1 MQLCLPKSPKLVVLI
16 CLVALNAA
24 ILPTE
29 GKLLWRSQ
37 INAGRLAE
45 SKNDYALAEKQYR
58 KSLAIARYLP
68 WEMCLTTSLC
78 DTAESMLKQ
87 DKSDRSIEDMLKSPL
102 ALVKARDK
110 YSSMSH
116 ANCERNLANL
126 YQRHYRFALAEEHH
140 KTAQKIAT
148 NGSHV
153 RPATLATALN
163 DHGTL
168 YQDEGK
174 FHKSIDYFRT
184 SIEKGKDD
192 FGDNP
197 DGLNKI
203 KNNLAYSLVEVGQY
217 CEAEALYQE
226 VIASRKV
233 VLNQNSY
240 GMSNT
245 MHSLLSLYCD
255 KGDFGRAHEV
265 AEQLIQLANAQSTSK
280 DLSLAYAQLAQSD
293 VYDRQGCLGQSER
306 ICVAILATQSDQS
319 ESDKELVSAVRER
332 LASIYQD
339 TKRKSMAELIWKD
352 LLHNAIET
360 SKPRAVIARMHLK
373 LGYFYSHIEQAKEAE
388 IELEKALAIDNE
400 IYGES
405 SVASAYD
412 QLYLGRVYRLLN
424 KDDLAEQAL
433 QKAYATFT
441 SEFGECH
448 TRVAWDLYTFAKLRE
463 KQKRHVEA
471 SKLYQKAF
479 QIYAKLNL
487 LDHPDRLFF
496 YRDYS
501 NFLKATGG
509 DDTMLQSHI
518 KTIDKIVTS
527 QN

>member
-1 MQLCLPKSPKLVVLI
+1 MQLGLPKSPKLVILI
-16 CLVALNAA
+16 CLVAVNAA
-24 ILPTE
+24 IFPIE

-37 INAGRLAE
+37 IEAGRLAE
-45 SKNDYALAEKQYR
+45 SKNDYAEAEKQYR
-58 KSLAIARYLP
+58 KSLTIARYLP

-87 DKSDRSIEDMLKSPL
+87 GKSDRSIEDMLKSPL

-116 ANCERNLANL
+116 ANCERNLALL
-126 YQRHYRFALAEEHH
+126 YQRHYKFALAEEHH

-148 NGSHV
+148 NGNHV
-153 RPATLATALN
+153 SPADLANILN

-174 FHKSIDYFRT
+174 LHKSIDYFRT
-184 SIEKGKDD
+184 SLEKGKYD
-192 FGDNP
+192 FSDNP
-197 DGLNKI
+197 DGLNTI
-203 KNNLAYSLVEVGQY
+203 KSNLADSLVEVGQY
-217 CEAEALYQE
+217 DEAEALYKE
-226 VIASRKV
+226 VIASRRV
-233 VLNQNSY
+233 LLNQDSV
-240 GMSNT
+240 SLPNT
-245 MHSLLSLYCD
+245 MYSLLNVYC
-255 KGDFGRAHEV
+255 KRGDFKRAHEI
-265 AEQLIQLANAQSTSK
+265 AGQIIQLAITRTTSK
-280 DLSLAYAQLAQSD
+280 ELALAYAQLAQSD
-293 VYDRQGCLGQSER
+293 VYYSQNCPRQSEQ
-306 ICVAILATQSDQS
+306 ICLSILATSFVQS
-319 ESDKELVSAVRER
+319 ESDKELISAVRDR

-339 TKRKSMAELIWKD
+339 TGRKSMAESIWKD

-360 SKPRAVIARMHLK
+360 SKPKAVIAKRHLN
-373 LGYFYSHIEQAKEAE
+373 LGYFYSSTKQAKEAE
-388 IELEKALAIDNE
+388 IELNKALAIDNE
-400 IYGES
+400 IYGKS

-412 QLYLGRVYRLLN
+412 QVYLGRVYRLLN

-479 QIYAKLNL
+479 QIYSKLNL

-518 KTIDKIVTS
+518 KIIGQIATS

>member
-16 CLVALNAA
+16 CLVAVNAA
-24 ILPTE
+24 ILPIE
-29 GKLLWRSQ
+29 GKLLWCSQ
-37 INAGRLAE
+37 IKAGRLAE
-45 SKNDYALAEKQYR
+45 SKNDYAEAEKQYR
-58 KSLAIARYLP
+58 KSLTIARFLP
-68 WEMCLTTSLC
+68 WEICLTTSLF
-78 DTAESMLKQ
+78 DTAESMLEQ
-87 DKSDRSIEDMLKSPL
+87 GKSDRYIEDMLKSPL
-102 ALVKARDK
+102 ALVKAREK

-140 KTAQKIAT
+140 QTAQKIAT

-153 RPATLATALN
+153 SPAALATVLN
-163 DHGTL
+163 DHGNL

-184 SIEKGKDD
+184 SIEKGIDD

-197 DGLNKI
+197 DGLNTI
-203 KNNLAYSLVEVGQY
+203 KDNLADSLVEVGQY
-217 CEAEALYQE
+217 SEAEALYKE
-226 VIASRKV
+226 VIASRRV

-245 MHSLLSLYCD
+245 MHSLLSLYCEM
-255 KGDFGRAHEV
+255 GDFRRAHEV
-265 AEQLIQLANAQSTSK
+265 AGQLIQLANAQSTSK
-280 DLSLAYAQLAQSD
+280 ELALAYAELEQSD

-306 ICVAILATQSDQS
+306 ICVAILATTSDQS
-319 ESDKELVSAVRER
+319 QSNKALISAVRAR

-339 TKRKSMAELIWKD
+339 TGRKSMAELIWKD
-352 LLHNAIET
+352 LLHKDIEA
-360 SKPRAVIARMHLK
+360 SKLKAVIARRHLE
-373 LGYFYSHIEQAKEAE
+373 LGYFYSLTEQSKEAE
-388 IELEKALAIDNE
+388 IELSKALAIDNE

-405 SVASAYD
+405 NVASACD
-412 QLYLGRVYRLLN
+412 QVYLGRVYRLLN

-471 SKLYQKAF
+471 SNLYQRAF

-501 NFLKATGG
+501 NFLKTTGA
-509 DDTMLQSHI
+509 DDSMLQSHI
-518 KTIDKIVTS
+518 KTIAQIATS